1 MIEINNENNINNNI
15 DNNIDNNILD
25 FKTALEAL
33 NQVSESF
40 TTEAWVPSKQ
50 IFLTFK
56 EIDAKQQKHLLSVAM
71 DNSIYNSQFT
81 KCFYNILKDNL
92 LQEDKNILDE
102 LNLADKA
109 SIAISLKNQISKELN
124 VVFEEK
130 EKIVEKVSLQNIIEK
145 FKKYNSPQAKSVDIK
160 NENYEIKVQL
170 LLPNIKTELE
180 YDEQLKKMKKK
191 VDQIKTN
198 EDIQEIVS
206 DAFIGETSKYIQ
218 KIWLN
223 DTEIDMSNIQPDQ
236 KIKMV
241 EKIPSGLIQ
250 KILEQIS
257 EWKKEIDE
265 ILTVKHQEYT
275 KVISIDSLL
284 FLS

>member
-1 MIEINNENNINNNI
+1 
-15 DNNIDNNILD
+15 
-25 FKTALEAL
+25 
-33 NQVSESF
+33 
-40 TTEAWVPSKQ
+40 
-50 IFLTFK
+50 
-56 EIDAKQQKHLLSVAM
+56 M